1 MDKQLIKL
9 AETTL
14 IVLDNKSWNSIKL
27 EEIYKKSKINKK
39 KLQRKINN
47 KLDLLRNI
55 NRYFDLQLTNN
66 SETVYQS
73 SHKDMIFE
81 VMMMRFDILQN
92 YRTSIIRIFNFFK
105 RKPQELLLL
114 LPSFIESMIVI
125 TRIAKIPISGLK
137 GNLKIK
143 GLLIIYF
150 LSFLVWTKD
159 NCKSLEKTMKSLDNY
174 LNNAGSLLS
183 ILNR

>member
-1 MDKQLIKL
+1 MIKL

-14 IVLDNKSWNSIKL
+14 LVLNKKSWNSIKL
-27 EEIYKKSKINKK
+27 EEICKKSKINKK
-39 KLQRKINN
+39 KLQRKIES
-47 KLDLLRNI
+47 KLDLLSNI
-55 NRYFDLQLTNN
+55 NRYFDLQLTNT
-66 SETVYQS
+66 SETVDQS

-81 VMMMRFDILQN
+81 IMMLRFDILQN
-92 YRTSIIRIFNFFK
+92 YRKSIIRIFNAFK

-114 LPSFIESMIVI
+114 LPSFIESMVVI
-125 TRIAKIPISGLK
+125 TRMAKIPISGLK

-143 GLLIIYF
+143 GLLVIYF

-159 NCKSLEKTMKSLDNY
+159 NCDSLEKTMKSLDNY

-183 ILNR
+183 ILNK

>member
-1 MDKQLIKL
+1 MIKL

-14 IVLDNKSWNSIKL
+14 LVLNKKSWNSIKL
-27 EEIYKKSKINKK
+27 EEICKKSKINKK
-39 KLQRKINN
+39 KLQRKIDS
-47 KLDLLRNI
+47 KLDLLSNI
-55 NRYFDLQLTNN
+55 NRYFDLQLTNT
-66 SETVYQS
+66 SKTVDQS

-81 VMMMRFDILQN
+81 LMMLRFDILQN
-92 YRTSIIRIFNFFK
+92 YRKSIIRIFNAFK

-114 LPSFIESMIVI
+114 LPSFIESMVVI
-125 TRIAKIPISGLK
+125 TRMAKIPISGLK

-143 GLLIIYF
+143 GLLVIYF

-159 NCKSLEKTMKSLDNY
+159 NCESLEKTMKSLDNY

-183 ILNR
+183 ILNK

>member
-1 MDKQLIKL
+1 MIKL

-14 IVLDNKSWNSIKL
+14 LVLNKKSWNSIKL
-27 EEIYKKSKINKK
+27 EEICKKSKINKK
-39 KLQRKINN
+39 KLQRKIDS
-47 KLDLLRNI
+47 KLDLLSNI
-55 NRYFDLQLTNN
+55 NRYFDLQLTNT
-66 SETVYQS
+66 SETVDQS

-81 VMMMRFDILQN
+81 IMMLRFDILQN
-92 YRTSIIRIFNFFK
+92 YRKSIIRIFNAFK

-114 LPSFIESMIVI
+114 LPSFIESMVVI
-125 TRIAKIPISGLK
+125 TRMAKIPISGLK

-143 GLLIIYF
+143 GLLVIYF

-159 NCKSLEKTMKSLDNY
+159 NCDSLEKTMKSLDNY

-183 ILNR
+183 ILNK

>member
-14 IVLDNKSWNSIKL
+14 FILNNKSWNSIKL
-27 EEIYKKSKINKK
+27 DEIYKKSKVNKIN
-39 KLQRKINN
+39 LRRKIPN
-47 KLDLLRNI
+47 KLDLLSNI
-55 NRYFDLQLTNN
+55 NRYFDLQLT
-66 SETVYQS
+66 STLEIVDQS
-73 SHKDMIFE
+73 SYKDMIFE

-92 YRTSIIRIFNFFK
+92 YRKSIIGVFDALK

-114 LPSFIESMIVI
+114 IPSFIESMVVI
-125 TRIAKIPISGLK
+125 TRMAKIPISGLK

-143 GLLIIYF
+143 GLLVIYF
-150 LSFLVWTKD
+150 LSFLVWTKA
-159 NCKSLEKTMKSLDNY
+159 NCDSLEKTMKSLDNY

-183 ILNR
+183 ILNK

>member
-1 MDKQLIKL
+1 MIKL

-14 IVLDNKSWNSIKL
+14 LVLNKKSWNSIKL
-27 EEIYKKSKINKK
+27 EEICKKSKINKK
-39 KLQRKINN
+39 KLQRKIDS
-47 KLDLLRNI
+47 KLDLLSNI
-55 NRYFDLQLTNN
+55 NRYFDLQLTNT
-66 SETVYQS
+66 SKTVDQS

-81 VMMMRFDILQN
+81 LMMLRFDILQN
-92 YRTSIIRIFNFFK
+92 YRKSIIRIFNAFK

-114 LPSFIESMIVI
+114 LPSFIESMVVI
-125 TRIAKIPISGLK
+125 TRMAKIPISGLK

-143 GLLIIYF
+143 GLLVIYF

-159 NCKSLEKTMKSLDNY
+159 NCDSLEKTMKSLDNY

-183 ILNR
+183 ILNK

>member
-1 MDKQLIKL
+1 MIKL

-14 IVLDNKSWNSIKL
+14 LILNKKSWNSIKL
-27 EEIYKKSKINKK
+27 EEICKKSKINKK
-39 KLQRKINN
+39 KLQRKIDS
-47 KLDLLRNI
+47 KLDLLSNI
-55 NRYFDLQLTNN
+55 NRYFDLQLTNT
-66 SETVYQS
+66 SKTVDQS

-81 VMMMRFDILQN
+81 LMMLRFDILQN
-92 YRTSIIRIFNFFK
+92 YRKSIIRIFNAFK

-114 LPSFIESMIVI
+114 LPSFIESMVVI
-125 TRIAKIPISGLK
+125 TRMAKIPINGLK

-143 GLLIIYF
+143 GLLVIYF

-159 NCKSLEKTMKSLDNY
+159 NCDSLEKTMKSLDNY

-183 ILNR
+183 ILNK